1 MTQDLQSGVM
11 ARQGMVAASFSP
23 NMQTVIPTSYAHL
36 DVAVAT
42 IALRDGCRGKACVA
56 SLYATVGLVD
66 LWQVTTSIVCHI
78 ARDALILVRNRDIYN

>member
-23 NMQTVIPTSYAHL
+23 NMQTVIPTSYANL

>member
-1 MTQDLQSGVM
+1 M

-23 NMQTVIPTSYAHL
+23 NMQTVIPTSYANL